1 MIDEIIGNRYRV
13 LRELGKGGMAW
24 VYLAEDLQEGGFVAV
39 KVLYP
44 HFSEDA
50 AYIQRFNREAKLAS
64 LLSDPHIVRVLD
76 YGASRDV
83 HYLVMEYIEGRTL
96 KDILQ
101 ERGPLPYRD
110 ALEIAHQ
117 VAQALEHANRY
128 GIVHRDIKP
137 QNLMLTAEG
146 MVKVLDFG
154 IARAETLPSLTRSGF
169 VGSPYYISPEQALG
183 EKVDIRSDIYSLGIV
198 LYEML
203 SGDLPFDAKTPWSIV
218 NKHITAEPPCLHL
231 INSELPSD
239 VEWLMN
245 KALSKRP
252 EERFQTPRGMM
263 QAIEAILAG
272 EEIPEEVRVE
282 KPKGRVERELF
293 PAGFGRKV
301 AENGQ
306 AEGRSPVQ
314 AGRAVKAEVIVRRG
328 ADVELAAPSRAG
340 RAAKLAPGKPKARK
354 RWIWGVLVAVISLIT
369 LGGVIYAFQR
379 QEFSPGAWHFGSARH
394 LEAGPA
400 TVTME
405 SKESKTPTLMATSP
419 SSPRSQW
426 DGGGDALGHTIAM
439 EAEPATVTMES
450 KESKTPTLM
459 ATSPSSPRSQWDGG
473 GDALGHTI
481 AVEAEPATVAAESE
495 NAKTPTP
502 MATPTTQGGKETLRQ
517 LPAPRLAAP
526 ANGAIF
532 TAGPHEKIILQW
544 EPVPGIT
551 DEEFY
556 NVTVVHFFNSEPRY
570 WGDATRETNIRFPPE
585 TNYGEADKDIFH
597 WWVEVRHITN
607 IKEDGKPDGPPVSP
621 KSEAWTFT
629 WR

>member
-13 LRELGKGGMAW
+13 LRELGNGGMAW

-239 VEWLMN
+239 VEWLVN

-328 ADVELAAPSRAG
+328 AEVEL
-340 RAAKLAPGKPKARK
+340 AAKLAPGKPKARK

-379 QEFSPGAWHFGSARH
+379 QESSPGAWHFGSARH

-405 SKESKTPTLMATSP
+405 SDK
-419 SSPRSQW
+419 
-426 DGGGDALGHTIAM
+426 
-439 EAEPATVTMES
+439 
-450 KESKTPTLM
+450 SKTPTLM

-495 NAKTPTP
+495 NAKTPNP
-502 MATPTTQGGKETLRQ
+502 MATPTTQDGQGGKETLRQ

-607 IKEDGKPDGPPVSP
+607 IKEDGKPDGPAVSP

>member
-1 MIDEIIGNRYRV
+1 MIGEVLSNRYKI
-13 LRELGKGGMAW
+13 LRDLGCGGMAW

-44 HFSEDA
+44 QFGEDV

-203 SGDLPFDAKTPWSIV
+203 SGDLPFDAKSPWSI
-218 NKHITAEPPCLHL
+218 ISRQIAAEPPPLRL
-231 INSELPSD
+231 KNSELPKE
-239 VEWLMN
+239 VEWLVN

-252 EERFQTPRGMM
+252 EERFQTPEELM
-263 QAIEAILAG
+263 QTINGVLAGKKFPEAEPGRETEKHPHPRQEDIEFLLNNLYKRAVEACNSGQWSWAVSLFNQILRLKPKYKDAALRLKEAERQNRLAELYGEAQRALAGRNWEEAIGNLKEIIALDSRYKDAARLMNQAQAEQARAQKKEKVIHSIQEHHRRRAFVFLAAFFALMLLGGGAYAYLWRNSNDSLEANYRATPQAEPLGLSLGTKPQG
-272 EEIPEEVRVE
+272 EALARLDWATIQ
-282 KPKGRVERELF
+282 
-293 PAGFGRKV
+293 A
-301 AENGQ
+301 GQ
-306 AEGRSPVQ
+306 ATPSPTYT
-314 AGRAVKAEVIVRRG
+314 
-328 ADVELAAPSRAG
+328 P
-340 RAAKLAPGKPKARK
+340 
-354 RWIWGVLVAVISLIT
+354 T
-369 LGGVIYAFQR
+369 
-379 QEFSPGAWHFGSARH
+379 
-394 LEAGPA
+394 A
-400 TVTME
+400 TVT
-405 SKESKTPTLMATSP
+405 ATSTE
-419 SSPRSQW
+419 
-426 DGGGDALGHTIAM
+426 ALNLSLGLK
-439 EAEPATVTMES
+439 PQES
-450 KESKTPTLM
+450 F
-459 ATSPSSPRSQWDGG
+459 
-473 GDALGHTI
+473 
-481 AVEAEPATVAAESE
+481 
-495 NAKTPTP
+495 
-502 MATPTTQGGKETLRQ
+502 
-517 LPAPRLAAP
+517 PAPRLLAP
-526 ANGAIF
+526 PDGAVF
-532 TAGPHEKIILQW
+532 HAGRNEQIILQW
-544 EPVPGIT
+544 EPVPGLT
-551 DEEFY
+551 DKEFY
-556 NVTVVHFFNSEPRY
+556 NVTVVHFFNSKPRY

-597 WWVEVRHITN
+597 WWVEVRHVAT
-607 IKEDGKPDGPPVSP
+607 IKKDGKPDGPPVSP
-621 KSEAWTFT
+621 KSEAWTFI